1 MNELEKNQFETCQ
14 RNLEYYFT
22 DDEKMQMSQ
31 QLAVETQN
39 KRRLED
45 QKKAVTSQ
53 YGSQIN
59 EKAEAINTLSDKI
72 ASGYEYR
79 NIECTVQWHTPTK
92 NKKLI
97 TRSDTGE
104 PFVEN
109 MTEYDHNLFNQY
121 QEKLQEEADANDEF
135 DVDSVTTDESEYGED
150 VPSPEFEE
158 MDESEAITY

>member
-1 MNELEKNQFETCQ
+1 MNGLEKSQFETVQ

-22 DDEKMQMSQ
+22 DDEKMAMSQ

-92 NKKLI
+92 NKKLL

-104 PFVEN
+104 KFIEN
-109 MTEYDHNLFNQY
+109 MTEYDHNIFNQY
-121 QEKLQEEADANDEF
+121 QEKLQEEADGESEF
-135 DVDSVTTDESEYGED
+135 DVDAVATDEAESEVGAD
-150 VPSPEFEE
+150 PEFEE
-158 MDESEAITY
+158 IDESEAIY

>member
-1 MNELEKNQFETCQ
+1 MNELEKSQFETVQ

-22 DDEKMQMSQ
+22 DDEKMAMSQ

-59 EKAEAINTLSDKI
+59 EKAESINTLSDKI
-72 ASGYEYR
+72 AAGYEYR
-79 NIECTVQWHTPTK
+79 NIECTVEWHTPTK
-92 NKKLI
+92 NKKFL

-104 PFVEN
+104 TFIEN

-121 QEKLQEEADANDEF
+121 QEKLQEEADGESEF
-135 DVDSVTTDESEYGED
+135 EVDDVATDESESELEAT
-150 VPSPEFEE
+150 PEFEE
-158 MDESEAITY
+158 IDESEAVTY

>member
-1 MNELEKNQFETCQ
+1 MNELEKSQYETCQ

-59 EKAEAINTLSDKI
+59 EKAESINSLSDKI
-72 ASGYEYR
+72 AAGYEYR

-104 PFVEN
+104 NFVEN

-121 QEKLQEEADANDEF
+121 QEKLQEEADGEREVGAD
-135 DVDSVTTDESEYGED
+135 DIQTDEESEAE
-150 VPSPEFEE
+150 PAE
-158 MDESEAITY
+158 MDESETVY

>member
-1 MNELEKNQFETCQ
+1 MNELEKSQYETCQ

-59 EKAEAINTLSDKI
+59 EKAESINSLSDKI
-72 ASGYEYR
+72 AAGYEYR

-92 NKKLI
+92 NKKLLR
-97 TRSDTGE
+97 RSDTGE
-104 PFVEN
+104 NLVEN

-121 QEKLQEEADANDEF
+121 QEKLQEEADGESE
-135 DVDSVTTDESEYGED
+135 VDTDDIQTDEESESE
-150 VPSPEFEE
+150 PAE
-158 MDESEAITY
+158 MDESETVY

>member
-1 MNELEKNQFETCQ
+1 MNELEKSQYETCQ

-59 EKAEAINTLSDKI
+59 EKAESINSLSDKI
-72 ASGYEYR
+72 AAGYEYR

-97 TRSDTGE
+97 TRSDTDE
-104 PFVEN
+104 SFIEN

-121 QEKLQEEADANDEF
+121 QEKLQEEADGESE
-135 DVDSVTTDESEYGED
+135 VDADDIQTDEESEAE
-150 VPSPEFEE
+150 PAE
-158 MDESEAITY
+158 MDESETVY

>member
-1 MNELEKNQFETCQ
+1 MTELEQNQFETCQ

-22 DDEKMQMSQ
+22 DDEKMAMSQ

-59 EKAEAINTLSDKI
+59 EKAESINTLSDKI

-92 NKKLI
+92 NKKLL
-97 TRSDTGE
+97 TRTDTGE
-104 PFVEN
+104 NWVEN

-121 QEKLQEEADANDEF
+121 QEKLQEEADAENEF
-135 DVDSVTTDESEYGED
+135 DVDSVATDELEPE
-150 VPSPEFEE
+150 PEFEE
-158 MDESEAITY
+158 LDESEAVY

>member
-1 MNELEKNQFETCQ
+1 MNELEKSQYETCQ

-59 EKAEAINTLSDKI
+59 EKAETINSLSDKI
-72 ASGYEYR
+72 ASGYDYR
-79 NIECTVQWHTPTK
+79 NIECTVQWHTPSK

-104 PFVEN
+104 NFVEN

-121 QEKLQEEADANDEF
+121 QEKLQEEADSDNEFEVDAVQTDEVDIEEQAE
-135 DVDSVTTDESEYGED
+135 DVEETESVTY
-150 VPSPEFEE
+150 
-158 MDESEAITY
+158 

>member
-1 MNELEKNQFETCQ
+1 MNELEKSQYETCQ

-59 EKAEAINTLSDKI
+59 EKLNQL
-72 ASGYEYR
+72 
-79 NIECTVQWHTPTK
+79 TVCPTK
-92 NKKLI
+92 LQQVMNTVILNVPFNGIHPLKQKLI

-104 PFVEN
+104 NFVEN

-121 QEKLQEEADANDEF
+121 QEKLQEEADGESEVDADEIQ
-135 DVDSVTTDESEYGED
+135 TDEESESEAE
-150 VPSPEFEE
+150 PAE
-158 MDESEAITY
+158 MDESETVY

>member
-1 MNELEKNQFETCQ
+1 MNELEKSQYETCQ

-59 EKAEAINTLSDKI
+59 EKAESINSLSDKI
-72 ASGYEYR
+72 AAGYEYR

-104 PFVEN
+104 NFVEN

-121 QEKLQEEADANDEF
+121 QEKLQEEADGESEVDADENQ
-135 DVDSVTTDESEYGED
+135 TDEESEAE
-150 VPSPEFEE
+150 PAE
-158 MDESEAITY
+158 MDESETVY

>member
-1 MNELEKNQFETCQ
+1 MTEQEQNQFETCS

-22 DDEKMQMSQ
+22 DDEKMAMSQ

-59 EKAEAINTLSDKI
+59 EKAESINTLSDKI

-97 TRSDTGE
+97 TRTDTGE
-104 PFVEN
+104 NWTEN

-121 QEKLQEEADANDEF
+121 QEKLQEEADAENEF
-135 DVDSVTTDESEYGED
+135 DADAVATDEA
-150 VPSPEFEE
+150 
-158 MDESEAITY
+158 ESEAMPESVEETETPIY

>member
-1 MNELEKNQFETCQ
+1 MNELEKSQFETVQ

-22 DDEKMQMSQ
+22 DDEKMAMSQ

-79 NIECTVQWHTPTK
+79 NIECTVQWHTPAK
-92 NKKLI
+92 NKKLL

-104 PFVEN
+104 TFIEN
-109 MTEYDHNLFNQY
+109 MTEYDHNIFNQY
-121 QEKLQEEADANDEF
+121 QEKLQEEADGESEF
-135 DVDSVTTDESEYGED
+135 YVDAVATDEAESEPEAT
-150 VPSPEFEE
+150 PEFEE
-158 MDESEAITY
+158 IDESEAVY

>member
-59 EKAEAINTLSDKI
+59 EKAESINSLSDKI

-79 NIECTVQWHTPTK
+79 NIECTVQWHTPSK
-92 NKKLI
+92 NKKVI

-104 PFVEN
+104 NFVEN

-121 QEKLQEEADANDEF
+121 QEKLQEEADADNEF
-135 DVDSVTTDESEYGED
+135 EVDTVQTDDADTEEHPEDVEETESVTY
-150 VPSPEFEE
+150 
-158 MDESEAITY
+158 

>member
-1 MNELEKNQFETCQ
+1 MNELEKSQFETVQ

-22 DDEKMQMSQ
+22 DDEKMAMSQ

-59 EKAEAINTLSDKI
+59 EKTESINTLSDKI
-72 ASGYEYR
+72 AAGYEYR
-79 NIECTVQWHTPTK
+79 NIECTVEWHTPTK
-92 NKKLI
+92 NKKFL

-104 PFVEN
+104 TFIEN

-121 QEKLQEEADANDEF
+121 QEKLQEEAEADNEF
-135 DVDSVTTDESEYGED
+135 EVEEVQTDGEPGAD
-150 VPSPEFEE
+150 PEFEE
-158 MDESEAITY
+158 IDESEAVSY

>member
-1 MNELEKNQFETCQ
+1 MNELEKSQYETCQ
-14 RNLEYYFT
+14 RSLEYYFT

-59 EKAEAINTLSDKI
+59 EKAESINSLSDKI
-72 ASGYEYR
+72 AAGYEYR

-104 PFVEN
+104 NFVEN

-121 QEKLQEEADANDEF
+121 QEKLQEEADGESEVSPD
-135 DVDSVTTDESEYGED
+135 DIQTDEESEAE
-150 VPSPEFEE
+150 PAL
-158 MDESEAITY
+158 MDESETVY

>member
-1 MNELEKNQFETCQ
+1 MNELEKSQYETCQ

-59 EKAEAINTLSDKI
+59 EKAESINSLSDKI
-72 ASGYEYR
+72 AAGYEYR
-79 NIECTVQWHTPTK
+79 NIECTVQWHTTTK

-104 PFVEN
+104 NFVEN

-121 QEKLQEEADANDEF
+121 QEKLQEEADGESEVDADEIQ
-135 DVDSVTTDESEYGED
+135 TDEESEAE
-150 VPSPEFEE
+150 PAE
-158 MDESEAITY
+158 MDESETVY

>member
-1 MNELEKNQFETCQ
+1 MNELEKSQYETCQ

-59 EKAEAINTLSDKI
+59 EKAESINSLSDKI
-72 ASGYEYR
+72 AAGYEYR

-104 PFVEN
+104 NFVEN

-121 QEKLQEEADANDEF
+121 QEKLQEEADGESEVDADEIQ
-135 DVDSVTTDESEYGED
+135 TDEESESEAE
-150 VPSPEFEE
+150 PAE
-158 MDESEAITY
+158 MDESETVY